1 MTVLGL
7 IIAAFT
13 MSLIMRSTFVS
24 IAPVSDVLGADL
36 GLDPSG
42 IGLLMAIPVLC
53 FGLFSPVASLLIA
66 RAGPNFAMTVM
77 FLGVALG
84 IIVRSVGGTASAFIG
99 TIILGAAITIGNVVL
114 PVLVRRDMPAK
125 RAGMATGVF
134 IAGANVGSLVAT
146 ITTVPLVA
154 ALGWQLALGAWVL
167 VVAGCLAVWV
177 VIIRPRY
184 AFRWSPEPGV
194 TPAAVLDT
202 PPIEA
207 AGVAPMAERT
217 WGSFTAIALLV
228 GFGAQA
234 FSYYGVTAWLPALLV
249 DRLGIDAAQA
259 GGAAGIFQI
268 CAIVG
273 SLGAPM
279 VASRLGTPIAVAGI
293 WICWLTVP
301 LGLLLLPEGWVIW
314 MVLGGIAQGG
324 GITIVLTLV
333 TQVARSHGHV
343 RRLSAFVQG
352 GGYAIGATG
361 SIVLGAAFD
370 FSGTWTVPL
379 LIVFGST
386 MAYGVLVGAA
396 ALRAGRASAVAPRD

>member
-1 MTVLGL
+1 MTALGL
-7 IIAAFT
+7 IVAAFT

-24 IAPVSDVLGADL
+24 VAPVSDVLGVEL

-66 RAGPNFAMTVM
+66 RAGANFAMTVM

-84 IIVRSVGGTASAFIG
+84 IIVRSAGGTPMAFLG
-99 TIILGAAITIGNVVL
+99 TIILGAAITVGNVVL
-114 PVLVRRDMPAK
+114 PVLVRRDMPAN
-125 RAGMATGVF
+125 RAGIATGVF

-146 ITTVPLVA
+146 VATVPLVE

-167 VVAGCLAVWV
+167 VVAVSLAVWV
-177 VIIRPRY
+177 ALIRPTA
-184 AFRWSPEPGV
+184 AFRWAPESGL
-194 TPAAVLDT
+194 TPRTVLET
-202 PPIEA
+202 PPLEA
-207 AGVAPMAERT
+207 AAAPPLPERT

-234 FSYYGVTAWLPALLV
+234 FSYYGVTAWLPALLA
-249 DRLGIDAAQA
+249 DRLGIDPTEA

-273 SLGAPM
+273 SLGAPIIAARFGAP
-279 VASRLGTPIAVAGI
+279 VAVAGL
-293 WICWLTVP
+293 WICWLSVP
-301 LGLLLLPEGWVIW
+301 LGLLFAPTGWAVW

-361 SIVLGAAFD
+361 SVVLGAAFD
-370 FSGTWTVPL
+370 ASGTWTVPL
-379 LIVFGST
+379 VIVLGST
-386 MAYGVLVGAA
+386 TAYGVLVGAA
-396 ALRAGRASAVAPRD
+396 ALRAARAGRASAPR